1 MESRP
6 HSSPVRRSKAA
17 AVLCSLMLLVGC
29 ASRTVDDVAT
39 HDWVELRSDNFVMM
53 TDIDEGRAA
62 GFLQDLETFREYL
75 VEEHPR
81 SFPKNASP
89 VRIVA
94 LGNGNAFQL
103 IVNSPHVGGGFRQTY
118 RGDYAIADLSLRIPD
133 GRLTVDSARAGGR
146 RFGSGSIVPIYVFI
160 ARHLLHHEFVEYVLS
175 GDETL
180 RYPLWFREGYAEY
193 LSTFRVVGGSA
204 DPTKERRAII
214 GELPH
219 YRLSLVRNEQWMPW
233 EALLAARSY
242 DTGHSVDLFY
252 AQSWLLVHYLMNR
265 PGGKEKLAQY
275 LALINGGEPEADA
288 LTSVF
293 EMTAAELHRA
303 LKAYSRKEKFR
314 VKRIS
319 LEASRARAFQA
330 RPMSVAD
337 VRFEL
342 GYVRLYFGGDHAA
355 AVRLFEQSLADDP
368 ANSQTRAELA
378 KLYLARERPVD
389 AAKTIDEGL
398 ALGTPNANLLTAQ
411 GHLSMHHAVVAFREG
426 KADWYRGLKQARV
439 AFRQAIDANPSYAEA
454 YLALGQSF
462 MANDVVPNEA
472 FSSVEV
478 ARGLLPSNMDILF
491 ILARLH
497 LNNENFAEAKA
508 LFQEVVN
515 WSRRPELISRSRMF
529 LDQISNTGERV
540 SLEQTMDPPS

>member
-6 HSSPVRRSKAA
+6 HNSPVCRSRAVAA
-17 AVLCSLMLLVGC
+17 LCSLMLLVGC
-29 ASRTVDDVAT
+29 ASRTVDEVAS
-39 HDWVELRSDNFVMM
+39 HDWIELRSNNFVMM
-53 TDIDEGRAA
+53 TDIGESRAA
-62 GFLQDLETFREYL
+62 GFFHDLESFREYL

-81 SFPKNASP
+81 SFPSNASP
-89 VRIVA
+89 VRVVA

-103 IVNSPHVGGGFRQTY
+103 IVNEPHVGGGFQQTY

-133 GRLTVDSARAGGR
+133 GRLTIDSARAGGR
-146 RFGSGSIVPIYVFI
+146 RFGSGSIVPIYVFV

-193 LSTFRVVGGSA
+193 LSTFRVIGDSA
-204 DPTKERRAII
+204 DPTRERRAIV

-265 PGGKEKLAQY
+265 PGGKERLAQY
-275 LALINGGEPEADA
+275 FALVNEGEPVAGA
-288 LTSVF
+288 LTLAF

-314 VKRIS
+314 VGRIT
-319 LEASRARAFQA
+319 LKASSERAFQI
-330 RPMSVAD
+330 RPMSIAD

-342 GYVRLYFGGDHAA
+342 GYVRLHFGGDQAA
-355 AVRLFEQSLADDP
+355 ALRLFEQSLADDP

-378 KLYLARERPVD
+378 KLYLARERLVD

-398 ALGTPNANLLTAQ
+398 VLGTPDANLLTAQ
-411 GHLSMHHAVVAFREG
+411 GHLSIHDALEAFREG
-426 KADWYRGLKQARV
+426 EPDWYGGLEKARV
-439 AFRQAIDANPSYAEA
+439 AFREAVDVDPLYAEA
-454 YLALGQSF
+454 YLAFGQSF
-462 MANDVVPNEA
+462 MVNKVVPNAA
-472 FSSVEV
+472 FSAVER
-478 ARGLLPSNMDILF
+478 ARDLLPSNMDVLY

-497 LNNENFAEAKA
+497 LNNENFDEAA
-508 LFQEVVN
+508 GLFQEVVN
-515 WSRRPELISRSRMF
+515 WSRQPDLISRSRMF
-529 LDQISNTGERV
+529 LEKIAIAVD
-540 SLEQTMDPPS
+540 L